1 MMDNVH
7 GRNPLLVADAFETLS
22 ETSSPAESGLP
33 FKEVETEEKSANL
46 EDAPTLST
54 QASSVTLTVNEEETV
69 PKLAE
74 GNPKGPTLGAV
85 QSDSNTA
92 VKPTGWPARR
102 PFRNKT
108 FVEKNGGTVE
118 WEKEDLVFWADL
130 TWKQKNAWRKAF
142 LTEYLS
148 ETKDCLPFVWRLYRI
163 IYRLSPWRAV
173 VLLGVSIF
181 RGFLPALTLQTRGN
195 FIMMVTYGRF
205 WLIEA
210 PRRVGKK
217 VSE

>member
-1 MMDNVH
+1 MTGDVN
-7 GRNPLLVADAFETLS
+7 GRNPADACGTLS
-22 ETSSPAESGLP
+22 NTSSPAESGLP
-33 FKEVETEEKSANL
+33 SKEVETEEKIGNL

-54 QASSVTLTVNEEETV
+54 QASSVTLTVNEEEMV
-69 PKLAE
+69 PKVLE
-74 GNPKGPTLGAV
+74 GNPKGTTLAAV
-85 QSDSNTA
+85 QSDPSTS
-92 VKPTGWPARR
+92 VKPTGWPSRR
-102 PFRNKT
+102 PFYSKT
-108 FVEKNGGTVE
+108 FVVKNGARVE
-118 WEKEDLVFWADL
+118 HWEKEDLVFWEDL

-195 FIMMVTYGRF
+195 FIMMV
-205 WLIEA
+205 A
-210 PRRVGKK
+210 H
-217 VSE
+217 

>member
-1 MMDNVH
+1 MMGDVNE
-7 GRNPLLVADAFETLS
+7 RNPLFAADAGETIS
-22 ETSSPAESGLP
+22 DSSSPAESGLP
-33 FKEVETEEKSANL
+33 LKEVETEEKGSNL

-54 QASSVTLTVNEEETV
+54 QASSVTLTVNEEEAV
-69 PKLAE
+69 PKVPE
-74 GNPKGPTLGAV
+74 GNRKGPTLGAV

-92 VKPTGWPARR
+92 VKPNGWPSRR
-102 PFRNKT
+102 PFYNKT
-108 FVEKNGGTVE
+108 FVEKNGVRVE
-118 WEKEDLVFWADL
+118 QKEDLVYWADL

-195 FIMMVTYGRF
+195 FIMMVTY
-205 WLIEA
+205 
-210 PRRVGKK
+210 
-217 VSE
+217 